1 MSSITSTK
9 KPSESSHLSLPPS
22 GNVITLCIGYCIYFL
37 IFHFPQSV
45 HLSFLLSLLP
55 CMHSIFILTLN
66 GISSPE
72 IRYQPGCPLLFQ
84 PRSEDSCYRAETA
97 LSPVDLM
104 LSLCPIPLQH
114 WLFIAFICFL
124 TSLFLTFTP
133 LKPLLLPYINYHLH

>member
-1 MSSITSTK
+1 MPVLLNEQHYQHK
-9 KPSESSHLSLPPS
+9 KAIRILTPLPPS

-104 LSLCPIPLQH
+104 LSLHPIPLQH
-114 WLFIAFICFL
+114 CLYLHSNF
-124 TSLFLTFTP
+124 SLSHTHPSEAYLAP
-133 LKPLLLPYINYHLH
+133 LH